1 MEHTPRSRS
10 ARWFAAACAV
20 ALLAGCGEAPLD
32 SVGERSNEWIGP
44 IADGVIFL
52 SNDTPP
58 GGTVAADPVDD
69 SVSVSEDDR

>member
-1 MEHTPRSRS
+1 MQHKPLSRS
-10 ARWFAAACAV
+10 ARWCAAACAV
-20 ALLAGCGEAPLD
+20 ALLSGCGETPLD

-58 GGTVAADPVDD
+58 KGMATADPADG
-69 SVSVSEDDR
+69 SVSVSEGDR